1 MQQLTFNITIDAPRE
16 KVWNVLWG
24 KDSYP
29 QWTRPFSENSG
40 VETDWK
46 KGSKALFIDDS
57 RSGMVSRISDAVPN
71 EYMEITHEGVI
82 KNGKEDYSAAE
93 AEGWAGA
100 KEIYTLKDDN
110 GKTELLIYADIT
122 DEYADMFKGMWPKA
136 LDEVKRLS
144 EN

>member
-29 QWTRPFSENSG
+29 EWTRAFSETSG

-46 KGSKALFIDDS
+46 KGSKVRFVDANNE
-57 RSGMVSRISDAVPN
+57 GMVSRISDAVPN

-82 KNGKEDYSAAE
+82 KNGQEDFSTAE

-110 GKTELLIYADIT
+110 GKTELLIHTDIT